1 MDAAGAWQ
9 AYPRPV
15 AKEIEEM
22 YEYGAPHCFY
32 HPEDLSLCETGAR
45 QPDAA
50 EGFMVG
56 MSPPPGVCTH
66 RILFDLNV
74 DIALYE
80 GTFVNLRRMGAPCAK
95 RVLERSQHGPSEIA
109 AYKKDA
115 GITNAAAFG
124 LTGALDSCRLAEDCE
139 QQAPPTKASIEAM
152 DAASLLV
159 SLERFGRTDARL
171 ARSLLASLFC
181 CVADEIAR
189 QDAASWRMAL
199 APLPFVR
206 AVTGA
211 MLAHRGNEEIVSTG
225 GMLLAPVLTDGDPS
239 REALL
244 MGAQALV
251 ATLLP
256 SLPLSGSAAYSRMN
270 PNVMLLLGLVAEHA
284 AILMEA
290 GAVGLFEKLEHSPH
304 VPREM
309 KIKAGV
315 AVEIIRDGDITEIP
329 MPSSDEA
336 LDEATYASAL
346 AAKER
351 GTAAFRRGEWE
362 SAAGEYGAAL
372 ELCVGRA
379 LSREQRA
386 EKVTLHSNRAEA
398 FLKLDEYQAARE
410 EATAALEIDPA
421 HCKSLHRRARALR
434 QLGPW
439 LGGDAALAG
448 AEADLRELTRLGGG
462 AAAAELLREVHE
474 VQAVMEAA
482 RGGEQHSHVSQ
493 MLEREREARL
503 AGPTPYRGLQRSGI
517 EEQD

>member
-1 MDAAGAWQ
+1 
-9 AYPRPV
+9 
-15 AKEIEEM
+15 
-22 YEYGAPHCFY
+22 
-32 HPEDLSLCETGAR
+32 
-45 QPDAA
+45 
-50 EGFMVG
+50 MVG
-56 MSPPPGVCTH
+56 MSPPPDVCTH

-80 GTFVNLRRMGAPCAK
+80 GTFVNLRRIGAPCAK
-95 RVLERSQHGPSEIA
+95 RELERSQHGPSEIA

-115 GITNAAAFG
+115 RITNAAAFG

-171 ARSLLASLFC
+171 ARSLLGSLFC
-181 CVADEIAR
+181 RVADEIAR

-256 SLPLSGSAAYSRMN
+256 SLPLSGSAAYRRVN
-270 PNVMLLLGLVAEHA
+270 PNVMLLLGLVAKHA
-284 AILMEA
+284 AVLLEA
-290 GAVGLFEKLEHSPH
+290 GAVGLFEKLEQSPH

-309 KIKAGV
+309 AVKAGV

-329 MPSSDEA
+329 MPSSDEESEEASEGREATGPLVA

-351 GTAAFRRGEWE
+351 GTAAFRRGEWQ

-386 EKVTLHSNRAEA
+386 EKVILHSNRAEA
-398 FLKLDEYQAARE
+398 FLRLDEYQAARE

-482 RGGEQHSHVSQ
+482 RGGEQHRHVSQ
-493 MLEREREARL
+493 MLEQEREARL
-503 AGPTPYRGLQRSGI
+503 AGPTPYRGLRRSAI